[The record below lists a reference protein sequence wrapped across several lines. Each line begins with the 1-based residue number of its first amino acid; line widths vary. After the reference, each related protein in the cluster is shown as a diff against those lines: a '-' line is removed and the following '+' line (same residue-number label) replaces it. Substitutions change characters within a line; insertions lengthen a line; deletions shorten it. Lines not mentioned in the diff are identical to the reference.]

1 MSSILFGLGVV
12 AFLIVVLWT
21 YANDGELP
29 STAGKGLLKMKPSQP
44 ATAPSAAPAQAKAV
58 VPNWRRERVFKP
70 AGGRGPWKR
79 SLPKW
84 KRFAL
89 RRRREC

>member
-1 MSSILFGLGVV
+1 MSSILFGLEVV

-21 YANDGELP
+21 YANDGVLP
-29 STAGKGLLKMKPSQP
+29 STAEKGLLKMKPSRP
-44 ATAPSAAPAQAKAV
+44 ATAPSAQAKAV

-70 AGGRGPWKR
+70 TGGRGLWKR

-84 KRFAL
+84 ERFAL
-89 RRRREC
+89 RRRRER